1 MTEAEIEKI
10 LNKIDSEDLEALEN
24 YYNDYNHEIVII
36 NKLKN
41 NLESF
46 KKERNLDLTPSEK
59 ELEIKK
65 TLETVKRL
73 SKKRR
78 HKIEGTL
85 NDNQRIKSLKID
97 EQDLNPSLL
106 QSKEYSKIFFKKSGN
121 YVTNAVIF
129 LIIGIIL
136 LALGMNLNLIPLK
149 LISIITLFP
158 AFMNIINA
166 ITNDTL
172 ESVAKY
178 KTSQKRINA
187 FNKKLTRDYEREKMH
202 SENMH
207 MQNLAFLDS
216 KEDIFEKM
224 LEKHQTEI
232 AEIAEKIREILGLDM
247 DSLTLTKEEQIDTE
261 KLITKGHKK
270 ILKRSH

>member
-24 YYNDYNHEIVII
+24 YYNDYNRETVII

-46 KKERNLDLTPSEK
+46 KKERNQDLTPSEK

-65 TLETVKRL
+65 ALETVKRL

-129 LIIGIIL
+129 LIIGIVL

-247 DSLTLTKEEQIDTE
+247 DSLTLTKEEQLDTE